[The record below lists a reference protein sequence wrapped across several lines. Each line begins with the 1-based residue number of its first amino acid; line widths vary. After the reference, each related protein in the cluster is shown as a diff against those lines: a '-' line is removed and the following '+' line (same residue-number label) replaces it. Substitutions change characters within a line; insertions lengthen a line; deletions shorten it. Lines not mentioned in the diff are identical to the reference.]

1 MPKAKDL
8 PEPVPVATTV
18 LEGDRRPMIAV
29 QFIPPSDN
37 QKDIRRHIAMATF
50 QQIPLF
56 YTNFT
61 I

>member
-1 MPKAKDL
+1 
-8 PEPVPVATTV
+8 
-18 LEGDRRPMIAV
+18 MIAV